1 MANVCTKVL
10 YASHTPDLRGSAV
23 SLYELVTHLG
33 RSRFSPVVVFS
44 KHGQLEEQLKAQGIR
59 AEVLLRRGPLKWKL
73 VLDALRLMREENID
87 LVHLNSA
94 VPFCRA
100 IGIAARIAGVPVI
113 WHLREGPSDKRLRR
127 LKKWITLLSQ
137 RIVVLTSEQE
147 DFFAPN
153 HKVVKIYNG
162 VDLNRFNPELNGQ
175 LFRSQY
181 GIPSDAF
188 VFGMVGSIEPNKG
201 QIRFL
206 RAAASGVMQH
216 DPSVHF
222 LLVGA
227 PTVDDELRQVK
238 DFLQEHPD
246 LSARTHLVGKQQD
259 IPAVM
264 AALDVLVVASERECF
279 PRSII
284 EAMACGRPVIA
295 TSVGEIPRMVDDDV
309 NGYVVEKGNIESLAR
324 RMADCVEQKE
334 NTKKMGL
341 AARKKAEQF
350 SMRAHVDTVQREYD
364 ALLH

>member
-1 MANVCTKVL
+1 MCAKVL
-10 YASHTPDLRGSAV
+10 YVSHTPDLRGSAV
-23 SLYELVTHLG
+23 SLYELVTHLD

-44 KHGQLEEQLKAQGIR
+44 KHGQLEAQLKAKGIR
-59 AEVLLRRGPLKWKL
+59 AEVLLRRGPFKWQL
-73 VLDALRLMREENID
+73 VLDSLRLIREEHID

-94 VPFCRA
+94 VPFCRT
-100 IGIAARIAGVPVI
+100 IGIAARFAGVPVI

-147 DFFAPN
+147 EFFAPN
-153 HKVVKIYNG
+153 FKVVKIYNG
-162 VDLNRFNPELNGQ
+162 VDLDRFNPELNGQ

-201 QIRFL
+201 QMRFL
-206 RAAASGVMQH
+206 RAAASDVMRH
-216 DPSVHF
+216 DPRVHL

-227 PTVDDELRQVK
+227 PTVDDELRTVM
-238 DFLQEHPD
+238 DFLREHPE
-246 LSARTHLVGKQQD
+246 LAARTHLVGKQQD

-284 EAMACGRPVIA
+284 EAMACGRPVVA
-295 TSVGEIPRMVDDDV
+295 TGVGEIPRMIDDGISGYLVVKGDV
-309 NGYVVEKGNIESLAR
+309 EALAR
-324 RMADCVEQKE
+324 RLTDCAEQKE

-350 SMRAHVDTVQREYD
+350 SMQTHIDAIQREYD